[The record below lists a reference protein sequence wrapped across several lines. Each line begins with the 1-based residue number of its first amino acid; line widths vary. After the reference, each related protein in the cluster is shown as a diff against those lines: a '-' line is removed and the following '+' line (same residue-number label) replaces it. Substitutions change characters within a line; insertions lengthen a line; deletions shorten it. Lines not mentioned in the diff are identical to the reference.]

1 MTKKEWYEELI
12 NMVDEMDITD
22 GKRKDAK
29 DFLTHELD
37 LLNRKS
43 SKTTPTKKQRENTEL
58 KDAIVEVL
66 SSYSDPVSFSD
77 FKTNSALPPMS
88 DQKLSALLR
97 QLVTEM
103 KVIRTEEKRHP
114 FYSIG
119 QYGKVTN

>member
-12 NMVDEMDITD
+12 SMVEEMNISDS
-22 GKRKDAK
+22 KRKDATK
-29 DFLTHELD
+29 FLTHELD

-66 SSYSDPVSFSD
+66 SSYSDPVSFAD

-119 QYGKVTN
+119 QYGKATN